1 LILYGRE
8 ARKQSYIV
16 ANRIYLVGKMFAIS
30 WASIS
35 ALDLISCAPSFLIPS
50 EVKAEYRYD
59 AIERTIA
66 IAPISTRTKMFLVF
80 LESLI
85 DTM

>member
-1 LILYGRE
+1 MYGRE

-16 ANRIYLVGKMFAIS
+16 ANSIYLVGKIFAIS
-30 WASIS
+30 WTFIS
-35 ALDLISCAPSFLIPS
+35 ALDLISCAPIFLISS
-50 EVKAEYRYD
+50 EVKADYRYD
-59 AIERTIA
+59 AIEITIA
-66 IAPISTRTKMFLVF
+66 IAPISTRTKMLLVF

>member
-1 LILYGRE
+1 
-8 ARKQSYIV
+8 
-16 ANRIYLVGKMFAIS
+16 MFAIS

-35 ALDLISCAPSFLIPS
+35 ALDLISCAPIFLISS
-50 EVKAEYRYD
+50 EVKAEYPYH

-66 IAPISTRTKMFLVF
+66 IASISTRTKMLLVF

>member
-1 LILYGRE
+1 LYGRE

-35 ALDLISCAPSFLIPS
+35 ALDLISCAPIFLIPS